1 MDDVAVPTL
10 KFCQLSCGV
19 ECYCKSIRCVTY
31 ADKEETDTLS
41 CNLKIIWN
49 FKKLWGKN

>member
-31 ADKEETDTLS
+31 EDKEETDTLS
-41 CNLKIIWN
+41 CNLKII
-49 FKKLWGKN
+49 